1 MSRTV
6 LGKVPRS
13 LKKIND
19 SLAHSNVVSHVK
31 TLSGLLAIN
40 FNENKTRKHQ
50 NLTITSV
57 NSVFRNSVNKAEQDL
72 PVTQKATRAK
82 TATPQS
88 RRAGETSQENQ
99 QLRLQRRR
107 DQKRARLECET
118 PEQSELRRQAQRR
131 RSQEQTADTL
141 ESCENQERGEQRQAR
156 LEPTGLFPRTG
167 YFASED
173 AKVLAKSLL
182 TQRRTVN
189 FQDIQALI
197 SGFNMKAFP
206 LLAEVFNL
214 LVSQNIGKFVNVIS
228 RIEV

>member
-13 LKKIND
+13 FKND

-72 PVTQKATRAK
+72 PVRQKATRAK

-141 ESCENQERGEQRQAR
+141 ESRENQQRGEQAR
-156 LEPTGLFPRTG
+156 LEPTGLFPRTV

-173 AKVLAKSLL
+173 AKVSAKSLL